1 MDGDVG
7 DVGGERT
14 REMGGDGDVVSYP
27 DCQENKS
34 DLLRRDERT
43 EKLRDET
50 RDEREE
56 RERQNKNGLQ
66 KTYAK
71 TVGAKKREVGGWQ
84 EKRKRRCG

>member
-1 MDGDVG
+1 M
-7 DVGGERT
+7 
-14 REMGGDGDVVSYP
+14 SYP

-71 TVGAKKREVGGWQ
+71 TVGQKEGGGGLAREEKKEMWVA
-84 EKRKRRCG
+84 